1 MQNPFSDRHIRKTLS
16 VLAFFAAIVFAV
28 IAMFTPPLAIIDA
41 SVLWFTSQLFVF
53 ISALLGVN
61 MNVDFGNKKIYVS
74 EKMGTAESET
84 ETNADK

>member
-16 VLAFFAAIVFAV
+16 VLAFFAAIIFAV

-53 ISALLGVN
+53 ISALLGIN
-61 MNVDFGNKKIYVS
+61 MNVDFGNKTISVS
-74 EKMGTAESET
+74 EKIEKSET
-84 ETNADK
+84 ESNADK

>member
-1 MQNPFSDRHIRKTLS
+1 MQNPFSDRNIRKTLFS
-16 VLAFFAAIVFAV
+16 VLAFFAAIIFAV

-53 ISALLGVN
+53 ISALLGIN

-74 EKMGTAESET
+74 EKMEKSKTES
-84 ETNADK
+84 NADK